1 MNIIAD
7 KHKNINY
14 GMFGINSTLGGLD
27 EPLGIYKEVTE
38 QFFSKPLILKGSE
51 ASKKINDTFDKAMF
65 DKIWSLNKSRNMF
78 AMKRAVVNAL
88 WRNTSKEEFWSV
100 KNCLTGAGNT
110 ELRKNENGVV
120 LFNNFYPSAQQYHV
134 AKHLH

>member
-7 KHKNINY
+7 KHENINY

-27 EPLGIYKEVTE
+27 MPLGIYKEVTE
-38 QFFSKPLILKGSE
+38 QFFSKPLIYKASE
-51 ASKKINDTFDKAMF
+51 ASKKSNSMFDKGVF
-65 DKIWSLNKSRNMF
+65 DKIWTLNKSRNMF

-100 KNCLTGAGNT
+100 KNCFSV
-110 ELRKNENGVV
+110 KKS
-120 LFNNFYPSAQQYHV
+120 F
-134 AKHLH
+134 